1 MRKLVAWEMKLFA
14 QFHSSLVIEGDLN
27 PGHPKALSYYLVP
40 IPGVTEPGLF
50 IIYFFLVLQK

>member
-1 MRKLVAWEMKLFA
+1 MKLFA

-27 PGHPKALSYYLVP
+27 RGHPKALSYYLVP

-50 IIYFFLVLQK
+50 IIYFFLLLQK